1 MVEFEDADF
10 LQGEILLIPHFGQIE
25 GVVGQLSGLFLSHQ
39 LNKHRPFGEVTLFNG
54 SVQVALMGLA
64 VIGNDQSRFLVRQVL
79 HTLLA
84 AEVELDPS
92 ALIVGIDQ
100 AVGVAGEAVHMT
112 I

>member
-1 MVEFEDADF
+1 
-10 LQGEILLIPHFGQIE
+10 
-25 GVVGQLSGLFLSHQ
+25 
-39 LNKHRPFGEVTLFNG
+39 
-54 SVQVALMGLA
+54 MGLA